1 MGNVKISDIQLYIM
15 TEKDAEIVGI
25 IAPQSIVVTG
35 GETRILYEFI
45 ELYPNIN
52 DLISSGF
59 GVSQFKCKKHPI
71 KDWNN
76 IRKMVVN

>member
-1 MGNVKISDIQLYIM
+1 MKISDIQLYIM

-25 IAPQSIVVTG
+25 IAPQSVVVTE

-45 ELYPNIN
+45 ELYPNTN
-52 DLISSGF
+52 EPISSGF

-71 KDWNN
+71 KDWSN